1 MDLCVCVF
9 VRCIVHHQIR
19 KECVC
24 VAYYCATSDAGVR
37 FKSACVCCVEI
48 VGMKRRDGVRYKE
61 SRGDVPEGWRG
72 WGLSLME
79 RGDKDGA
86 DGCAV
91 ILVASAR
98 KLGV

>member
-1 MDLCVCVF
+1 MCVF

-24 VAYYCATSDAGVR
+24 VAYYFTSSDAGVR

-61 SRGDVPEGWRG
+61 SKGDVLERWGVGGGW
-72 WGLSLME
+72 LLLME